1 MISEP
6 AGNRDL
12 VQLKRYWIAPGKWDD
27 YLAIWR
33 KIAAVRERCGF
44 TICCAFADR
53 ETNVFTWA
61 ISHPDFEAGAAAY
74 YADEER
80 KAYSRTDHDPLTG
93 AYSDD
98 PGRAQQA
105 NIEDFIVKAEIG
117 FVTEERPS

>member
-6 AGNRDL
+6 ADKHEI
-12 VQLKRYWIAPGKWDD
+12 VQLKRYWIAPARWDD

-44 TICCAFADR
+44 TICCAFVDR
-53 ETNVFTWA
+53 DANVFTWA

-74 YADEER
+74 YADAER
-80 KAYSRTDHDPLTG
+80 KLYSRTDYDPLTG

-98 PGRAQQA
+98 PDRAGQA
-105 NIEDFIVKAEIG
+105 NIEDLIIRAEIG
-117 FVTEERPS
+117 FVTQEQLA